1 MIHRYLHFSLG
12 LMLLLASGCSLVYDY
27 RVESESG
34 VIYSDHPESVTDS
47 YRDRLE
53 WSSNG
58 IEKHL
63 PNASR
68 DVPEV
73 TVILSGTPVDSG
85 AVIRRGSVGFAG
97 WYNSL
102 LDIIWLSGAPDED
115 GNSILLEP
123 NSLDTFQH

>member
-1 MIHRYLHFSLG
+1 MNRNLRIP
-12 LMLLLASGCSLVYDY
+12 LLLLLLLSNGCSLVYDH

-34 VIYSDHPESVTDS
+34 VLYSDHPESITES

-58 IEKHL
+58 IQTHL
-63 PNASR
+63 PDASR
-68 DVPEV
+68 DVPDV
-73 TVILSGTPVDSG
+73 TVILSGTPADSG

-102 LDIIWLSGAPDED
+102 L
-115 GNSILLEP
+115 IL
-123 NSLDTFQH
+123 